1 MVTIVNNQWG
11 NITKD
16 SDSNRKVKLWLHNI
30 NMTCTEDTKS
40 DEENANL
47 LLGNNDLKI

>member
-1 MVTIVNNQWG
+1 MVTVVNNQWG

-30 NMTCTEDTKS
+30 NMTFTEDTKS
-40 DEENANL
+40 DANI